1 MKTVSRTTVGG
12 ADFGRQ
18 RGTFQPLLLS
28 AGHFQF
34 SDATLVSQPDD
45 RTPQVLSNQ
54 INFTCLTIAVIVE
67 LTGQIAA
74 IADVDVTATAE
85 IQLVV

>member
-12 ADFGRQ
+12 ANFGRQ

-28 AGHFQF
+28 AGHFQV
-34 SDATLVSQPDD
+34 SDATLVLQPDD
-45 RTPQVLSNQ
+45 CTLQVLSNQ
-54 INFTCLTIAVIVE
+54 INFTCLTIIIIVAV
-67 LTGQIAA
+67 TGQIAA
-74 IADVDVTATAE
+74 MVNVDVMATAE

>member
-34 SDATLVSQPDD
+34 SDAMLVLQPDD
-45 RTPQVLSNQ
+45 CTLQVLSHQ
-54 INFTCLTIAVIVE
+54 INFTCLTIIIVAV
-67 LTGQIAA
+67 TGQIAA
-74 IADVDVTATAE
+74 IANVDVTATAE
-85 IQLVV
+85 IQLDV